1 MKAKMNVTELS
12 HDDIVLILSDLCSD
26 CHFYIDKVDGEE
38 YEKAED
44 DCFEDI
50 LAKHLLN
57 GGNILVIDNDAEGE
71 VYGNLPHNI
80 DELDS
85 VEYTVSYQD
94 FLKGMQCDEAL
105 PYVMDMINENG
116 DYWTSYNLIQ
126 CVLFGEIIYG

>member
-1 MKAKMNVTELS
+1 MKAKMNVELS
-12 HDDIVLILSDLCSD
+12 HDDLVNILSYLNSD
-26 CHFYIDKVDGEE
+26 CHFAIEKADGEE

-50 LAKHLLN
+50 LARHLLN
-57 GGNILVIDNDAEGE
+57 GGNIVIIDNNAEGE
-71 VYGNLPHNI
+71 VYCNLPHKI
-80 DELDS
+80 GEDDE

-94 FLKGMQCDEAL
+94 FLNGFQCDEAL
-105 PYVMDMINENG
+105 PYVEDMINETD